1 MASTVRSRSTL
12 SAENCSFDDNKKKEA
27 EEEGVVAPKLSAIVG
42 LRHMQGDTGAPAVP
56 TLGTLAPLISA
67 SKKLLQRPSQPPP
80 PPPCPSGD
88 NVEEDIA
95 AGEGQFMVPSAAQM
109 TELHLRLQQQQQHQ
123 QPRCRYRPGQR
134 SPRRQTPKSQQLLQ
148 PKDND
153 KKYEDE
159 KGKSQTVVYASMAM
173 MVLMWAMEGK
183 GPM

>member
-1 MASTVRSRSTL
+1 MKPDFSSRMASTVRSRCKL
-12 SAENCSFDDNKKKEA
+12 SAENCSFDDNKKEEA
-27 EEEGVVAPKLSAIVG
+27 EKEEEEAVAAPKLSVIVG
-42 LRHMQGDTGAPAVP
+42 LRHMQGDTGGPAVP
-56 TLGTLAPLISA
+56 TLGTLVPLISA
-67 SKKLLQRPSQPPP
+67 SKKLLQRPSHPPP

-95 AGEGQFMVPSAAQM
+95 AGEGQFMTPSAAQM

-134 SPRRQTPKSQQLLQ
+134 SPGRQTSKSQQLLK

-159 KGKSQTVVYASMAM
+159 KGKSQTFIYVSISMIS
-173 MVLMWAMEGK
+173 
-183 GPM
+183 